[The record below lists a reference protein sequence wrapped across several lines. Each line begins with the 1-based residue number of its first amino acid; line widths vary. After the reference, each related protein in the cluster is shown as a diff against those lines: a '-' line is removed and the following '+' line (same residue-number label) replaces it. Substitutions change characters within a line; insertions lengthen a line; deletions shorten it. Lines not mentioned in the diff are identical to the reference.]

1 MTTPSGESA
10 SDHESDPE
18 AMPWGR
24 VRLALISG
32 HALDGMAHVS
42 FAPAIIGNR
51 RSHSMRFAL
60 ARVVLV
66 PFEIVHGRGD
76 VFN

>member
-1 MTTPSGESA
+1 MSDIVTAPSGKSA

-32 HALDGMAHVS
+32 HALDGMARLFGVN
-42 FAPAIIGNR
+42 ATCLTPAFSLIREKSSR
-51 RSHSMRFAL
+51 R
-60 ARVVLV
+60 
-66 PFEIVHGRGD
+66 
-76 VFN
+76 

>member
-1 MTTPSGESA
+1 MSDIVTTPSGESA

-32 HALDGMAHVS
+32 HALDGMARLFGV
-42 FAPAIIGNR
+42 NR
-51 RSHSMRFAL
+51 RHAL
-60 ARVVLV
+60 PRAFSLIR
-66 PFEIVHGRGD
+66 EKSSRR
-76 VFN
+76 

>member
-1 MTTPSGESA
+1 MSDIVTAPSGESA

-32 HALDGMAHVS
+32 HALDGMARLFGV
-42 FAPAIIGNR
+42 NR
-51 RSHSMRFAL
+51 RHALPGIFAHP
-60 ARVVLV
+60 R
-66 PFEIVHGRGD
+66 E
-76 VFN
+76 VFASVTDRKNPVSEK